1 MKILLMGDASNY
13 HYTLA
18 TGLRGAGHDVTLASD
33 GGGWMR
39 TGRDASLSRGEGKMA
54 GMWLWMRLNA
64 MLMSKLRG
72 YDVVQISS
80 PGFVYLRPNL
90 LRGLFDKLRRH
101 NGIVTMAALGMDS
114 LYAAACTAQDPPLR
128 YSEWQVGSTPTP
140 YMDSH
145 HRELEMWLAPE
156 LSDYCRYV
164 YDNVD
169 GVLTA
174 LYEYHKV
181 CSRYVQPDRLSY
193 AGIPISIPESVSVI
207 PTDRVNILVACH
219 KGRESEKGIDRILPV
234 VESVVARHANAHID
248 LVQNVPLEEFNRR
261 LSQAHIVVD
270 QLYSYTPATTAL
282 MAMSMGKTV
291 ISGGEPEYYD
301 FIREAEDHPIINAD
315 PDNPEALHDDLDRLL
330 SDTDLLAANSEA
342 ARRFVSKHN
351 SADVVARRCIDFW
364 ERRMR

>member
-13 HYTLA
+13 HHTLA
-18 TGLRGAGHDVTLASD
+18 TGLRAAGHDVTIASD

-39 TGRDASLSRGEGKMA
+39 TGRDLSLSRGDGKMS

-64 MLMSKLRG
+64 MLMSSLRG

-90 LRGLFDKLRRH
+90 LRGIFDKLRRR
-101 NGIVTMAALGMDS
+101 NGIVTMAALGTDS
-114 LYAAACTAQDPPLR
+114 LYAAACTSQDAPLR
-128 YSEWQVGSTPTP
+128 YSEWQVGGRPTP

-145 HRELEMWLAPE
+145 RDELEMWLAPA

-174 LYEYHKV
+174 LYEYHQV
-181 CSRYVQPDRLSY
+181 CSRYVPPDKLAY
-193 AGIPISIPESVSVI
+193 AGIPVSIPAAVTEL
-207 PTDRVNILVACH
+207 PADRINILVACH
-219 KGRESEKGIDRILPV
+219 KGRESEKGIDRMMPV
-234 VESVVARHANAHID
+234 VESVVASHDNVHID
-248 LVQNVPLEEFNRR
+248 LVQNVPLEEFNRL
-261 LSQAHIVVD
+261 LSRAHIVVD

-282 MAMSMGKTV
+282 MAMAMGKTV
-291 ISGGEPEYYD
+291 VSGGEPEYYD
-301 FIREAEDHPIINAD
+301 FIGETKEHPVINAD
-315 PDNPEALHDDLDRLL
+315 PYNLDTLRDELDRLL
-330 SDTDLLAANSEA
+330 SDQSLLVANGDVS
-342 ARRFVSKHN
+342 RRFVTKYN
-351 SADVVARRCIDFW
+351 SADVVARRCIEFW

>member
-1 MKILLMGDASNY
+1 MGDASNY
-13 HYTLA
+13 HCTLA
-18 TGLRGAGHDVTLASD
+18 SGLRAAGHDVTLASD

-39 TGRDASLSRGEGKMA
+39 TGRDVSLSRGEGKIA
-54 GMWLWMRLNA
+54 GMWLWLRLNA
-64 MLMSKLRG
+64 MLMSNLRG

-114 LYAAACTAQDPPLR
+114 LYTAACIAQDPPLR
-128 YSEWQVGSTPTP
+128 YSEWQVGSHPTP
-140 YMDSH
+140 YMDGH
-145 HRELEMWLAPE
+145 RRELEMWLAPA

-174 LYEYHKV
+174 LYEYHRV
-181 CSRYVQPDRLSY
+181 CSRYVEPDRLAY
-193 AGIPISIPESVSVI
+193 AGIPVNIPEIVTELT
-207 PTDRVNILVACH
+207 TDRVNILVACH

-234 VESVVARHANAHID
+234 VESVAARHANAHVD
-248 LVQNVPLEEFNRR
+248 LVQNVPLQEFNKR

-270 QLYSYTPATTAL
+270 QLYSYTPATSAL
-282 MAMSMGKTV
+282 MAMAMGKTV
-291 ISGGEPEYYD
+291 ISGGEPEYYA
-301 FIREAEDHPIINAD
+301 FIGEADDQPVINAD
-315 PDNPEALHDDLDRLL
+315 PNNLDALRDDLDRLL
-330 SDTDLLAANSEA
+330 SDPGQLAANGEA
-342 ARRFVSKHN
+342 ARRFVTRHN